1 MKFFYLKRKDGAIV
15 CATYDSNDEG
25 TWTELFYGGSYNTD
39 QPYFS
44 TRDTL
49 VQIASGKFNNDWAFD
64 IPKKMQKDFST
75 GLVEIIEV
83 EL

>member
-1 MKFFYLKRKDGAIV
+1 MKFYYLKRKDGAIV
-15 CATYDSNDEG
+15 VATYDSNDEG
-25 TWTELFYGGSYNTD
+25 TWTELHYGTYNTE

-44 TRDTL
+44 VPDTL
-49 VQIASGKFNNDWAFD
+49 EQLINGGFNHDWGFD
-64 IPKKMQKDFST
+64 IPKRMKEDFAA